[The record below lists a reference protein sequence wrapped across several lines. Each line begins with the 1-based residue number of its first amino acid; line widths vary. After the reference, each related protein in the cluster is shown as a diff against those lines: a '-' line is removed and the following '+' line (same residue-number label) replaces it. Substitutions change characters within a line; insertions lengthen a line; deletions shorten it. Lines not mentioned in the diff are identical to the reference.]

1 MSSTQQDS
9 SQQKQTVRNVYQELA
24 AEYDARIPG
33 VTNADKR
40 FTDGEMAF
48 VTSKITAADEVL
60 DMGCGTGRFTLPLA
74 KLAKKVTGLDASA
87 AMIEQARLKAEQQG
101 LTIEFYEADM
111 ERLPFEDQS
120 FDVVVSMLAL
130 MHIPLESRQQVFLEA
145 SRVLRPG
152 GRLLVSVKNS
162 LFERLSPVDRF
173 ASVDITDIE
182 AKELVFTNTQSGNEL
197 RAPWYSFS
205 PQDLTRLSA
214 LAGLMMVDL
223 KGNIPISAWID
234 DAILADPVT
243 NALLGKFE
251 QALGDVPPF
260 NYLGYHIMSESVKPL
275 RS

>member
-1 MSSTQQDS
+1 MSRNDHDA

-24 AEYDARIPG
+24 AEYDERIPG
-33 VTNADKR
+33 TTNADKR
-40 FTDGEMAF
+40 FTDAEMAF
-48 VTSKITAADEVL
+48 VTTKMTSADDVL

-74 KLAKKVTGLDASA
+74 QHAKKVTGLDASA
-87 AMIEQARLKAEQQG
+87 AMIEQARSKAQQQG
-101 LTIEFYEADM
+101 LTIDFHEADM
-111 ERLPFEDQS
+111 EQLPFEDQS

-130 MHIPLESRQQVFLEA
+130 MHIPLASRQKVFLEA

-173 ASVDITDIE
+173 ASVDLTDIQ
-182 AKELVFTNTQSGNEL
+182 AKELVFTNTQSGKEL

-205 PQDLTRLSA
+205 PQELSRLSA
-214 LAGLMMVDL
+214 LAGLTMVDL

-234 DAILADPVT
+234 DAILADPVA

-251 QALGDVPPF
+251 QVLGDVPPF

-275 RS
+275 R